1 MDLALLRTF
10 VAVHRAGSFTRA
22 AALLGLSQPAVTS
35 QIRTLERQLGRPLFL
50 RRARGV
56 VPTTIGDELAH
67 KAAPHLDALVGIA
80 ETGLD
85 EHISRTLHLAG
96 PPEFVAERLLPA
108 LIGPT
113 GEDGPPPPL
122 RASFGND
129 EEILEGLAAGH
140 YDLAVTTARPRGALL
155 NATPLC
161 DEEHVLVAAPALA
174 AAAATTDGARPG
186 IGSAHGTT
194 TTPGNPG
201 VPTRA
206 PGDPTRKPNGPA
218 EASGG
223 TAGASEG
230 TAGASGG
237 PGRASG
243 DPSVP
248 PVPLSPEEV
257 RARLDRLP
265 VVEVHE
271 SLPFVSRF
279 WSSVFDARPTAASGA
294 VVVPDLRAV
303 LACAVRGAGLAVLP
317 RYLCAPALEQG
328 TVVSLYEPDVPP
340 LRTYFLVVRTGT
352 LGLPHIGRAHERLQR
367 AASAWS

>member
-56 VPTTIGDELAH
+56 VPTTIGEELAH
-67 KAAPHLDALVGIA
+67 KAAPHLDALVEIA
-80 ETGLD
+80 GAGLD
-85 EHISRTLHLAG
+85 EDAFRTLHLAG
-96 PPEFVAERLLPA
+96 PPELVAERLLPA
-108 LIGPT
+108 LT
-113 GEDGPPPPL
+113 GLDGGGGPPPSL

-129 EEILEGLAAGH
+129 EDVLEGLAAGH

-155 NATPLC
+155 DSTPLC
-161 DEEHVLVAAPALA
+161 DEEHVLVAAPGLA
-174 AAAATTDGARPG
+174 AAA
-186 IGSAHGTT
+186 
-194 TTPGNPG
+194 
-201 VPTRA
+201 
-206 PGDPTRKPNGPA
+206 
-218 EASGG
+218 G
-223 TAGASEG
+223 TAGASPSGSGSPG
-230 TAGASGG
+230 TAGG
-237 PGRASG
+237 PGGAAS
-243 DPSVP
+243 P
-248 PVPLSPEEV
+248 SPEEI
-257 RARLDRLP
+257 RTRLDRLP

-271 SLPFVSRF
+271 SLPFVSRY
-279 WSSVFDARPTAASGA
+279 WSSVFDARPAAASGA

-317 RYLCAPALEQG
+317 RYLCAPALRQG
-328 TVVSLYEPDVPP
+328 AVVPLHEPDVPP

-352 LGLPHIGRAHERLQR
+352 LGLPHIGRAHERLRR